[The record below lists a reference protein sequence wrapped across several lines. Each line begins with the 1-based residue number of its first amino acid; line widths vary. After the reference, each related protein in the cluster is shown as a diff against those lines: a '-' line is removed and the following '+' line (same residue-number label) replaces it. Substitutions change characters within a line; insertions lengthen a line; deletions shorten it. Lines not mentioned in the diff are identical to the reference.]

1 MAPSKTK
8 AASRAR
14 ENILKA
20 LRVTRAR
27 SAPTAATPT
36 KSSASEHKPSPNRAI
51 SLNVRRSIAKKKR
64 KSSKATSPIQ
74 TGLKLLKRGCVT
86 MHRIVRR
93 KILGI
98 KQKVMFNKKGSPY
111 GAAAKEMQSY
121 IGVLARTKAPIW
133 RSTWKQVPRDRKN
146 KIWQCVEMAFEV
158 PLEARR
164 MVLSSASHKWRE
176 FKSKLTTQ
184 YIIPHKDEPE
194 LLEYPPA
201 DYNFIEKAH
210 WDIFVADRLS
220 DEFMEVHKVQ
230 KKKRE
235 KNKYPHR
242 MSRKGYANLE
252 AELSESVPE
261 SELDRATMWIKAR
274 QDKHGNFKDS
284 EVEQKATEIDKL
296 KKQVSDGEVTTCGTD
311 DVLTKALGIPE
322 HHGRVRGVGGNIN
335 PSSYFNLP
343 KHRRKTVE
351 ERIREGCKK
360 FIEEET
366 EKIVARERAI
376 WAERLMRVEAKL
388 YGTSIPIESP
398 PTGHL
403 TKDLGSGQGSCS
415 NLKEK
420 TTKQKAEE
428 VANPAK
434 KRLELVDDIDEKIEE
449 QNGRGL
455 LVEVEAGIE
464 VAATLE
470 VAAAIEHVHVAPI
483 EELRPSEC
491 KLALGSV
498 DNIVAI
504 ASVVEVQDDKCA
516 NQTVHGHPL
525 GEGNVRVS
533 IIRPLVP
540 EAKLPFPVN
549 DEIVFVKDAVGTYIA
564 WPRDLILQSPPQTNK
579 KQPNKAAGKGSK
591 KRKRQTAG
599 DEEEYIDLKKLPKDY
614 PSPLKCLWLWGRD
627 ALADGK
633 TISFMLTDKVFGINR
648 KQYLY
653 KGDIHALCTMSELSG
668 GVICMYMCYL
678 HEVLKKAKMS
688 DMVGFVDSHQIGA
701 LGSGNPTERSRHL
714 SVRFTNAKKG
724 QIFMLPYNAGKHW
737 MLTVVNPEEEIIYFM
752 DPLRR
757 RLVGG
762 EWQII
767 VENGIKI
774 YNAQRNRSGR
784 KSITWHNM
792 GGIPVQQGDKD
803 CGIFIMRYMKEI
815 VQDKNLEFASKWQR
829 RSDLVYTQKDL
840 DDVRSEWARFVMK
853 YHAT

>member
-20 LRVTRAR
+20 LRVT
-27 SAPTAATPT
+27 
-36 KSSASEHKPSPNRAI
+36 
-51 SLNVRRSIAKKKR
+51 IAKKKR
-64 KSSKATSPIQ
+64 KSSKATSLIQ

-242 MSRKGYANLE
+242 MSHKGYANLE

-388 YGTSIPIESP
+388 YGTTIPIESP
-398 PTGHL
+398 PAGHL

-470 VAAAIEHVHVAPI
+470 VAAAIEHVHAAPI

-549 DEIVFVKDAVGTYIA
+549 DEIVSVKDAVGTYIA

-627 ALADGK
+627 ALDDGK

-668 GVICMYMCYL
+668 DVICMYMCYL

-803 CGIFIMRYMKEI
+803 CGIFIMQYMKEI
-815 VQDKNLEFASKWQR
+815 VQDKNLEFASKRQR
-829 RSDLVYTQKDL
+829 RSDLVYAQKDL